1 MKPAA
6 LVLAFLLQLAA
17 IAPAL
22 AQGCANPCPEGQ
34 TYSAE
39 EGRCVAI
46 TTFI

>member
-6 LVLAFLLQLAA
+6 LVLALVLQLAA

-34 TYSAE
+34 IWSGE
-39 EGRCVAI
+39 EGRCVVM
-46 TTFI
+46 TPMV